1 MMDSSFSAEETN
13 SFAGQMPKCHSWAN
27 KYFKGQHCFVELKEP
42 EVDNLLIPPF
52 PPCFYVRQVNA
63 TVNLLLLWV

>member
-1 MMDSSFSAEETN
+1 
-13 SFAGQMPKCHSWAN
+13 MPKCHSWAN

-42 EVDNLLIPPF
+42 EVDNLLIAPF
-52 PPCFYVRQVNA
+52 PPCFYVRQENA